1 MDGDDVATV
10 VVGVDGSA
18 ESRAALEW
26 AAHEARLRNAVLRVV
41 YVYEHTPA
49 WQMYGYGL
57 EAPMAVTTE
66 STSGSAAEE
75 AADAARR
82 ARQLVED
89 MVADVEDRELEVEA
103 MVYEDRRPSRALV
116 ELSRDADMLV
126 LGSRGRGGFAGLVLG
141 SVSQQCVH
149 HARCPVVVLPPDP
162 DAAVEARDER

>member
-1 MDGDDVATV
+1 MDGDDVGTV

-26 AAHEARLRNAVLRVV
+26 AAHEARLRKAVLRVV

-57 EAPMAVTTE
+57 EAPMVVTTE
-66 STSGSAAEE
+66 TTPESPADD

-89 MVADVEDRELEVEA
+89 MAADVDDRELTVEA
-103 MVYEDRRPSRALV
+103 MAYQDRRPSRALV

-149 HARCPVVVLPPDP
+149 HARCPVVVLPPDH
-162 DAAVEARDER
+162 DAAVETRDDQ